1 MQMLKVLLVAV
12 VLVFSAVPFA
22 LADDM
27 DATAA
32 QQASVNINAA
42 DIEDLVTLKGIGE
55 KKAEAIIA
63 WREQHGSFESVEQLL
78 EVKGIGEATLA
89 QNQHRLTLE

>member
-22 LADDM
+22 LADDVA
-27 DATAA
+27 ATAE
-32 QQASVNINAA
+32 QVSVNINAA

-78 EVKGIGEATLA
+78 EVKGIGETTLA